1 MHNGVDFDARFGSHL
16 NMSSPKSAVI
26 VISSH
31 VSRGTVG
38 NRAAVFALESLGFP
52 VWAVP
57 TVMLPWHP
65 GHGKATR
72 IVPDNASFAALI
84 ADLGKARWLP
94 EVGAII
100 TGYLGD
106 AAQADAIADLVKTV
120 KAANPGTLY
129 LCDPVIGDANGLYVP
144 EATAISIRDKLLPL
158 ADVTTPNRFELAWL
172 TGMPVTDNSDIMK
185 AAQALGVQNTLV
197 TTAHG
202 MMTGSIGNL
211 FLSPK
216 AALLAEHRLVDG
228 PSNGLGDLTSA
239 LFMSH
244 LLLNENEER
253 ALKGTVASVFEVMAR
268 AAKRASDEIMLAEDA
283 NSLAHPMAMV
293 QMRRLVMP
301 VGKEPA

>member
-1 MHNGVDFDARFGSHL
+1 
-16 NMSSPKSAVI
+16 MSSASSKPAVI

-31 VSRGTVG
+31 VARGTVG

-57 TVMLPWHP
+57 TIMLPWHP
-65 GHGKATR
+65 GHGRATR
-72 IVPDNASFAALI
+72 IVPDNKSFAALI
-84 ADLGKARWLP
+84 GDLGKARWLP

-106 AAQADAIADLVKTV
+106 AAQADAIANLVKIV
-120 KAANPGTLY
+120 KATNPRILY

-144 EATAISIRDKLLPL
+144 EATAIAIRDKLLPL
-158 ADVTTPNRFELAWL
+158 ADVTTPNRFELSWL
-172 TGMPVTDNSDIMK
+172 TGMSVADNPAIIA
-185 AAQALGVQNTLV
+185 AAQRLGVERTLV

-202 MMTGSIGNL
+202 MLAGSIGNL

-216 AALLAEHRLVDG
+216 SALLVEHRLVDG

-244 LLLNENEER
+244 LLSNEGEER
-253 ALKGTVASVFEVMAR
+253 ALKGTIASVFEVMAR

-293 QMRRLVMP
+293 QMRRLAIP
-301 VGKEPA
+301 ARKEPA

>member
-1 MHNGVDFDARFGSHL
+1 
-16 NMSSPKSAVI
+16 MSSASSKPAVI

-31 VSRGTVG
+31 VARGTVG

-57 TVMLPWHP
+57 TIILPWHP
-65 GHGKATR
+65 GHGRATR
-72 IVPDNASFAALI
+72 IVPDNKSFASLVG
-84 ADLGKARWLP
+84 DLGKARWLP

-106 AAQADAIADLVKTV
+106 AAQADAIASLVKIV
-120 KAANPGTLY
+120 KTSNPRILY

-144 EATAISIRDKLLPL
+144 EATAIAIRDKLLPL

-172 TGMPVTDNSDIMK
+172 TGMSVADNSAIIS
-185 AAQALGVQNTLV
+185 AAQKLGVERTLV

-202 MMTGSIGNL
+202 MLAGSIGNL

-216 AALLAEHRLVDG
+216 SALLAEHRMVDG

-244 LLLNENEER
+244 LLLNESEER
-253 ALKGTVASVFEVMAR
+253 ALKATVASVFEVMAR

-293 QMRRLVMP
+293 QMRRLAMP
-301 VGKEPA
+301 VRKEPA

>member
-1 MHNGVDFDARFGSHL
+1 
-16 NMSSPKSAVI
+16 MSSASSKPAVI

-31 VSRGTVG
+31 VARGTVG

-57 TVMLPWHP
+57 TIILPWHP
-65 GHGKATR
+65 GHGRATR
-72 IVPDNASFAALI
+72 IVPDNKSFASLVG
-84 ADLGKARWLP
+84 DLGKARWLP

-106 AAQADAIADLVKTV
+106 AAQADAIASLVKIV
-120 KAANPGTLY
+120 KTSNPRILY
-129 LCDPVIGDANGLYVP
+129 LCDPVIGDANGLYVT
-144 EATAISIRDKLLPL
+144 EATAIAIRDKLLPL

-172 TGMPVTDNSDIMK
+172 TGMSVADNSAIIS
-185 AAQALGVQNTLV
+185 AAQKLGVERTLV

-202 MMTGSIGNL
+202 MLAGSIGNL

-216 AALLAEHRLVDG
+216 SALLAEHRMVDG

-244 LLLNENEER
+244 LLLNESEER
-253 ALKGTVASVFEVMAR
+253 ALKATVASVFEVMAR

-293 QMRRLVMP
+293 QMRRLAMP
-301 VGKEPA
+301 AHKEPA

>member
-1 MHNGVDFDARFGSHL
+1 MAQAQAK
-16 NMSSPKSAVI
+16 PAII

-31 VSRGTVG
+31 VARGTVG

-72 IVPDNASFAALI
+72 IVPDSASFAGLI

-100 TGYLGD
+100 SGYLGEASQ
-106 AAQADAIADLVKTV
+106 AAAVAALVKTV
-120 KAANPGTLY
+120 KAQNPRVRY
-129 LCDPVIGDANGLYVP
+129 LCDPVIGDVNGLYVP
-144 EATAISIRDKLLPL
+144 DATAIAIRDQLLPL
-158 ADVTTPNRFELAWL
+158 ADVTTPNRFELSWL
-172 TGMPVTDNSDIMK
+172 TGLPVADNAAIIK
-185 AAQALGVQNTLV
+185 AAQNLGVENTLV
-197 TTAHG
+197 TSAHG

-211 FLSPK
+211 YLSPSV
-216 AALLAEHRLVDG
+216 ALLAEHRLVDG

-239 LFMSH
+239 LFLSH
-244 LLLNENEER
+244 LLSQETEEK
-253 ALKGTVASVFEVMAR
+253 ALKNTIASVFEVMAR
-268 AAKRASDEIMLAEDA
+268 AAKRGSDELMLAEDA

-293 QMRRLVMP
+293 QMRRLVVP
-301 VGKEPA
+301 TEKRPA

>member
-1 MHNGVDFDARFGSHL
+1 
-16 NMSSPKSAVI
+16 MSSASSKPAVI

-31 VSRGTVG
+31 VARGTVG

-57 TVMLPWHP
+57 TIILPWHP
-65 GHGKATR
+65 GHGRATR
-72 IVPDNASFAALI
+72 IVPDNKSFASLVG
-84 ADLGKARWLP
+84 DLGKARWLP

-106 AAQADAIADLVKTV
+106 AAQADAIASLVKIV
-120 KAANPGTLY
+120 KTSNPRILY

-144 EATAISIRDKLLPL
+144 EATAIAIRDKLLPL

-172 TGMPVTDNSDIMK
+172 TGMSVADNSAIIS
-185 AAQALGVQNTLV
+185 AAQKLGVERTLV

-202 MMTGSIGNL
+202 MLAGSIGNL

-216 AALLAEHRLVDG
+216 SALLAEHRMVDG

-244 LLLNENEER
+244 LLSNESEER
-253 ALKGTVASVFEVMAR
+253 ALKATVASVFEVMAR

-293 QMRRLVMP
+293 QMRRLAMP
-301 VGKEPA
+301 VRKEPA

>member
-1 MHNGVDFDARFGSHL
+1 
-16 NMSSPKSAVI
+16 MSSASSKPAVI

-31 VSRGTVG
+31 VARGTVG

-57 TVMLPWHP
+57 TIILPWHP
-65 GHGKATR
+65 GHGRATR
-72 IVPDNASFAALI
+72 IVPDNKSFASLVG
-84 ADLGKARWLP
+84 DLGKARWLP

-106 AAQADAIADLVKTV
+106 AAQADAIASLVKIV
-120 KAANPGTLY
+120 KTSNPRILY
-129 LCDPVIGDANGLYVP
+129 LCDPVIGDANGLYVT
-144 EATAISIRDKLLPL
+144 EATAIAIRDKLLPL

-172 TGMPVTDNSDIMK
+172 TGMSVADNSAIIS
-185 AAQALGVQNTLV
+185 AAQKLGVERTLV

-202 MMTGSIGNL
+202 MLAGSIGNL

-216 AALLAEHRLVDG
+216 SALLAEHRMVDG

-244 LLLNENEER
+244 LLLNESEER
-253 ALKGTVASVFEVMAR
+253 ALKATVASVFEVMAR

-293 QMRRLVMP
+293 QMRRLAMP
-301 VGKEPA
+301 VRKEPA